1 MNDPPDDE
9 SGLTLELPPGPA
21 RSLALA
27 IKIAEGV
34 LQNNVRDLASKGQRS
49 QNTITLLAHLE
60 MIQKVMG
67 PLPAIVGKKLK
78 AQSLSTE
85 TPITSPVPAP
95 QTTWTL
101 VILGHAYKVTLV
113 TSSPI
118 GPAMLFASALPP
130 RIPEQVVLIRQDA
143 DKSTEKWLL
152 TGMTSKG
159 KYIVPSHCHT
169 AG

>member
-1 MNDPPDDE
+1 MSDTPDE

-34 LQNNVRDLASKGQRS
+34 LQNNIRELASKGQRS
-49 QNTITLLAHLE
+49 QNSITILEHLV

-67 PLPAIVGKKLK
+67 PLPAIVGKTLK
-78 AQSLSTE
+78 AQSIATE
-85 TPITSPVPAP
+85 MPITSPSSPE
-95 QTTWTL
+95 TTWVL
-101 VILGHAYKVTLV
+101 VILGQAYKVTLV
-113 TSSPI
+113 TSSPM
-118 GPAMLFASALPP
+118 GPAMKFSSAPP
-130 RIPEQVVLIRQDA
+130 PQLPEQAVLIRQDA

-152 TGMTSKG
+152 TGLTVKG
-159 KYIVPSHCHT
+159 HYLVPAHCHA

>member
-1 MNDPPDDE
+1 MKDEE

-34 LQNNVRDLASKGQRS
+34 LQNNIRDLASKGQRS
-49 QNTITLLAHLE
+49 QNSITILSHLV

-67 PLPAIVGKKLK
+67 PLPAIVGKTLK
-78 AQSLSTE
+78 AQSLATE
-85 TPITSPVPAP
+85 MPITAPASPE
-95 QTTWTL
+95 TTWVL
-101 VILGHAYKVTLV
+101 VILGQSYKVTLV
-113 TSSPI
+113 PSSPI
-118 GPAMLFASALPP
+118 GGPAMLFAAAPP
-130 RIPEQVVLIRQDA
+130 PQLPEQAVLIRQDA

-152 TGMTSKG
+152 TGLTVKG
-159 KYIVPSHCHT
+159 HYVVPAHCHA